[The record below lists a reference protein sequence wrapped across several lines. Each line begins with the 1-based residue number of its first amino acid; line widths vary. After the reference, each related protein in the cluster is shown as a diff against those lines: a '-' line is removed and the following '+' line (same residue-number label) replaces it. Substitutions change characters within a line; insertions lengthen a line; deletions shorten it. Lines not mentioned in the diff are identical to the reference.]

1 LRRGI
6 VSLRIFAAA
15 AAAVLVWIS
24 LGALGMNVDEPPS
37 SPSPEIMELV
47 DRPCRYQRYSIHV
60 YNAYYDPRFYN
71 ECGALIHRGIR
82 IENFLHRGPN
92 GRYRVTYL
100 KRVDEAI
107 DRFVVFI
114 VGGPRLPT
122 TMLPRPDFE
131 GEPTVAFA
139 ARSGTAVLA
148 PEYLGTLTRSFFP
161 QADVPSAADEMLALI
176 ASIRAIHP
184 RSEVLVVASSAG
196 SLVALEMLRR
206 RSVPTVLVTPLVD
219 DVESLV
225 RRIAETDLS
234 ADAATRPVQFFR
246 YRPGSEQVEQVT
258 ATGAEQIVAFAGED
272 ARRDLSE
279 LIARIPAGR
288 HACLAI
294 VYGDIDRRVLISRMP
309 EVAARFPTI
318 RMVAVPGM
326 GHGPAD
332 GRQAAALAQT
342 VERVTPRHCR

>member
-1 LRRGI
+1 MAVAVVALRRDGDETALTPSAEI
-6 VSLRIFAAA
+6 AA
-15 AAAVLVWIS
+15 
-24 LGALGMNVDEPPS
+24 
-37 SPSPEIMELV
+37 LV
-47 DRPCRYQRYSIHV
+47 DRPCSYERYSIHI
-60 YNAYYDPRFYN
+60 YNTYYDPRFYH
-71 ECGALIHRGIR
+71 ECGALTHRGLR
-82 IENFLHRGPN
+82 IENFLHRGPH
-92 GRYRVTYL
+92 GRYRVTYV

-107 DRFVVFI
+107 ERFVVYI

-148 PEYLGTLTRSFFP
+148 PEYLGTLARSFFP
-161 QADVPSAADEMLALI
+161 RADVPSAADEILALI
-176 ASIRAIHP
+176 ADIRGIHP
-184 RSEVLVVASSAG
+184 RAEVLVVASSAG

-206 RSVPTVLVTPLVD
+206 RAVPAVLVTPLVD
-219 DVESLV
+219 DVGSLV

-258 ATGAEQIVAFAGED
+258 ATGAEQIMAFAGDD

-279 LIARIPAGR
+279 LIARIPPER
-288 HACLAI
+288 RACLAV
-294 VYGDIDRRVLISRMP
+294 VYGEIDRRVLIARMP

-332 GRQAAALAQT
+332 GRQAATLAQT